1 MEESEMLKLAKSLW
15 HDESGL
21 SVVEYGIGAAV
32 LAAIILG
39 LMKVLK
45 GKLGS
50 LFNSVPD
57 GNAVQGFGG

>member
-1 MEESEMLKLAKSLW
+1 MLELAKRLW
-15 HDESGL
+15 KDESGL

-39 LMKVLK
+39 LMKILK

-57 GNAVQGFGG
+57 GNSVSGFGG